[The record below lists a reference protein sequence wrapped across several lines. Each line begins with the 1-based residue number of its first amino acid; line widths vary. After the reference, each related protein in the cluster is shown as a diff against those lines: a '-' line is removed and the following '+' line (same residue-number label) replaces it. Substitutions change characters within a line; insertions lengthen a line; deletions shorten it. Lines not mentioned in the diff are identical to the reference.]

1 MWYLEPVRLQQ
12 HLEESSEKIEKA
24 CQQMEI
30 LCSKLKTEK
39 ENVEVQLKIEQESTK
54 VLKHQVEEY
63 KVKVRQTA
71 D

>member
-1 MWYLEPVRLQQ
+1 
-12 HLEESSEKIEKA
+12 
-24 CQQMEI
+24 MEI